1 MPIFLIKFYQT
12 FISPLLGPSCKY
24 HPTCSNY
31 AIDAFRQHNLFYATW
46 LTVWRVLRC
55 NPFSKGGYDPVPPKK
70 RDLKVIQTSR
80 SNGQKFGDRVCP
92 DCCDHDR
99 VATVHEAGAETGT

>member
-1 MPIFLIKFYQT
+1 VSNTDDQQHHGTTNNGRTLGQLLNIVPILLIKFYQS

-31 AIDAFRQHNLFYATW
+31 AIEAFREHNFFYASW

-55 NPFSKGGYDPVPPKK
+55 NPFSKGGYDPVPP
-70 RDLKVIQTSR
+70 RSVTSTGNLKES
-80 SNGQKFGDRVCP
+80 K
-92 DCCDHDR
+92 
-99 VATVHEAGAETGT
+99 

>member
-1 MPIFLIKFYQT
+1 VTGLSNTGNQQHHGTEHNGKTPGQLLNIVPILLIRFYQS

-31 AIDAFRQHNLFYATW
+31 AIEAFRQHNFFYASW

-55 NPFSKGGYDPVPPKK
+55 NPFSKGGYDPVPPKSVK
-70 RDLKVIQTSR
+70 S
-80 SNGQKFGDRVCP
+80 
-92 DCCDHDR
+92 
-99 VATVHEAGAETGT
+99 AGNSKDSK

>member
-1 MPIFLIKFYQT
+1 MGNKEHHGSQATGNGIGRLFNIVPILLIRFYQS

-24 HPTCSNY
+24 QPTCSSY
-31 AIDAFRQHNLFYATW
+31 ALEAFRLHNFFYASL

-70 RDLKVIQTSR
+70 KRYEGN
-80 SNGQKFGDRVCP
+80 SN
-92 DCCDHDR
+92 
-99 VATVHEAGAETGT
+99 ESN